1 MKMMKKGKGYPD
13 HVKDTD
19 KTFGDAYSQDI
30 VDIRCVRGVLN
41 KWEASSWELPKP
53 VKSGSSYI

>member
-1 MKMMKKGKGYPD
+1 MKKGKGYPD

-41 KWEASSWELPKP
+41 KWDESSWELPKP